1 VTGTSPSILSFP
13 LSLLVDGGSGIVGL
27 TKTILEVEGS
37 SEEKATYPSPILSV
51 GLFWIYSI

>member
-51 GLFWIYSI
+51 GLF